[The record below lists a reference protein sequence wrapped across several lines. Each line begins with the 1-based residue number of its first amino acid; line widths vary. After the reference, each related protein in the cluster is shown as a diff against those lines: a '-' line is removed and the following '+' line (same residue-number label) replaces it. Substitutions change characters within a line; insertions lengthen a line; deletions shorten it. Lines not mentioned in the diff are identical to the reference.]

1 MAGREP
7 SLAPPASS
15 SSHIEEIAPV
25 LAGEGEGESS
35 VGGGLGGGGEGNG
48 GGGSSA
54 SSQLKVTGSG
64 VFLVLDGGNSAAK
77 WDARL
82 HTVRPHSAPAPP
94 GPTQALR
101 SWLGASSAV
110 HRAHIRGARLAP
122 TYEPYTPSPQ
132 LIVPALCAL
141 QVGGART
148 RRAAMGVPQ
157 PTARRRPDPAQGR
170 VEGVATARTWPPAAR
185 TSPPAY
191 DSRHTREQQ
200 LLHGHPPMLQ

>member
-15 SSHIEEIAPV
+15 SSHIETTEPV
-25 LAGEGEGESS
+25 LTSEGEGESS

-64 VFLVLDGGNSAAK
+64 VFLVLDGGDSAAK
-77 WDARL
+77 WDAKL

-110 HRAHIRGARLAP
+110 HRAHIRGARLAL
-122 TYEPYTPSPQ
+122 TYEPYTPSPADSACT
-132 LIVPALCAL
+132 VCAAGGRHSHATGSDGRPSTYCPAS
-141 QVGGART
+141 T
-148 RRAAMGVPQ
+148 
-157 PTARRRPDPAQGR
+157 
-170 VEGVATARTWPPAAR
+170 
-185 TSPPAY
+185 
-191 DSRHTREQQ
+191 
-200 LLHGHPPMLQ
+200 